1 VVVTVDEVSPACAG
15 VGHFSVAGHSGLN
28 RVRFAGAVHGR
39 RLAPGTYRISIGT
52 ASGRV
57 VRRATLVVVGGSAPS
72 LSELRALRTANVCG
86 GDAAA
91 TTATTSANT
100 SPLAPQKLPRP
111 NTEAAGLGPTRGPH
125 LHSGVLA
132 SSVEKT
138 ARALQ
143 PLLIALLA
151 LSILLLGAAS
161 LPREAVPGPR
171 VHDALAR
178 HRLQLATL
186 GAAALVAVA
195 IAFFVA

>member
-1 VVVTVDEVSPACAG
+1 
-15 VGHFSVAGHSGLN
+15 
-28 RVRFAGAVHGR
+28 
-39 RLAPGTYRISIGT
+39 
-52 ASGRV
+52 
-57 VRRATLVVVGGSAPS
+57 
-72 LSELRALRTANVCG
+72 
-86 GDAAA
+86 
-91 TTATTSANT
+91 
-100 SPLAPQKLPRP
+100 
-111 NTEAAGLGPTRGPH
+111 
-125 LHSGVLA
+125 VLA